1 MTPAPPFP
9 GTMHA
14 DAPLVSVIIPVYN
27 GEKYLSATI
36 QSVQEQTEQRWEIIA
51 VNDGSTDRSLA
62 VLREIAGKDPSRFTV
77 LSVENGGVSRARNSG
92 IAAARGTYIAF
103 LDQDDLWAIR
113 KLERQI
119 AMLTRDDRIGISFTN
134 EAFIDDSGK
143 MVTEKAIRL
152 DDRHRGDVFETLVFD
167 NFIPISS
174 VMLKKDLLEKTG
186 GFDPRYHLAEDYE
199 FLLRA
204 TQATQVDFIDE
215 PLLLYRQHRDS
226 GSAKKIGRLTAES
239 YAIIDSWRI
248 KKPALFRRH
257 VFKYLVFKAKFLL
270 LKIKVKFF

>member
-1 MTPAPPFP
+1 MTPAPRFN
-9 GTMHA
+9 GTVHA
-14 DAPLVSVIIPVYN
+14 DAPFVSVIIPVYN
-27 GEKYLSATI
+27 GEKYLSDTI
-36 QSVQEQTEQRWEIIA
+36 KSVQDQTEQSWEIVA
-51 VNDGSTDRSLA
+51 VNDGSTDRSLS
-62 VLREIAGKDPSRFTV
+62 VLEEIAGTDPSRFTV
-77 LSVENGGVSRARNSG
+77 LSVENAGVSSARNSG

-103 LDQDDLWAIR
+103 LDQDDLWAPE

-119 AMLTRDDRIGISFTN
+119 DMLEKDTRIGISFTN

-152 DDRHRGDVFETLVFD
+152 DSRHRGDVFETLLFD

-174 VMLKKDLLEKTG
+174 VMLRKDLLEKTG

-204 TQATQVDFIDE
+204 TQAAPVDFIDE

-226 GSAKKIGRLTAES
+226 GTAKKIGRLTAES
-239 YAIIDSWRI
+239 CAIIDFWRAE
-248 KKPALFRRH
+248 KPDLFRRR
-257 VFKYLVFKAKFLL
+257 FISYLVFKGKFSF
-270 LKIKVKFF
+270 LKLKVKFF